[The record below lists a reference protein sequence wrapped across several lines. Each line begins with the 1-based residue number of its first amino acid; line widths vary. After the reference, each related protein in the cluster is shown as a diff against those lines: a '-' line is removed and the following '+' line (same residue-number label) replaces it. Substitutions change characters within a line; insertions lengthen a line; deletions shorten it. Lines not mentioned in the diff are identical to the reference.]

1 MQAQPEET
9 DLAKVRVHNFT
20 ITLDGFSAGVN
31 QRMDAP
37 FGDGVDG
44 LHDWMFAAQED
55 NATGIDAERIGRWND
70 NVGATIM
77 GRNMFG
83 PFRGAWE
90 DESWKGWWGDN
101 PPYHH
106 DVFVHTH
113 HPRESF
119 AMEGGTT
126 FHFFDEPVEK
136 VLERAFEAAK
146 GQDVVIA
153 GGAATVQQ
161 YLRAGLI
168 DELNLVVAP
177 LLVGAGERLF
187 DNVED
192 ALGDYEVT
200 EMVSSP
206 TVTHVTLRRR

>member
-1 MQAQPEET
+1 M
-9 DLAKVRVHNFT
+9 AKVRVHNFT

-31 QRMDAP
+31 QRLDAP

-44 LHDWMFAAQED
+44 LHDWMMAAQED
-55 NATGIDAERIGRWND
+55 KAAGRPGIDADRVDQWKEGI
-70 NVGATIM
+70 GATIM

-83 PFRGAWE
+83 PIRGPWE
-90 DESWKGWWGDN
+90 DESWQGWWGDN

-113 HPRESF
+113 HPRASIP
-119 AMEGGTT
+119 MQGGTT
-126 FHFFDEPVEK
+126 FHFTDEPVEA

-146 GQDVVIA
+146 GQDVIIG
-153 GGAATVQQ
+153 GGASTVQQ

-187 DNVED
+187 DNVGD
-192 ALGDYEVT
+192 ALQNYQVT

-206 TVTHVTLRRR
+206 AATHVTLRRR

>member
-1 MQAQPEET
+1 M
-9 DLAKVRVHNFT
+9 AKVRVHNYT
-20 ITLDGFSAGVN
+20 ITLDGFGAGVN
-31 QRMDAP
+31 QRLDAP
-37 FGDGVDG
+37 FGDNVDG

-55 NATGIDAERIGRWND
+55 KAAGRTGIGPDRVGRWEEGI
-70 NVGATIM
+70 GATIM

-83 PFRGAWE
+83 PVRGPWE

-113 HPRESF
+113 HPRASI

-126 FHFFDEPVEK
+126 FHLTDEPVET
-136 VLERAFEAAK
+136 VLDRAFKAAD
-146 GQDVVIA
+146 GQDVIVA
-153 GGAATVQQ
+153 GGAATIQQ

-168 DELNLVVAP
+168 DELYLVQVP
-177 LLVGAGERLF
+177 LLAGAGERLF
-187 DNVED
+187 DNVAD
-192 ALGDYEVT
+192 ALTNYQVT

-206 TVTHVTLRRR
+206 TATHITLKRR